1 MDLTLDEVFFVKNA
15 VGQTHIKAAE
25 APKVAELI
33 TKLDNRFIQLQQEQ
47 QINEIEQAKN
57 GGPKPA
63 PKK

>member
-57 GGPKPA
+57 GVKPS